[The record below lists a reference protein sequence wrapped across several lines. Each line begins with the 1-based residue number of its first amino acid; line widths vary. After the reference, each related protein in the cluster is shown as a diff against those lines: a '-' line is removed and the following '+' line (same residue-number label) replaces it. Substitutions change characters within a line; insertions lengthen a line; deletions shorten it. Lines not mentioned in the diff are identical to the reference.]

1 MEVTWCL
8 SFRNVSLVSQFNI
21 LQQHD
26 TSNDFLKQLSADS
39 INRSKFILSEQLLF
53 FHQGHSVRKVR
64 LLLGTIN
71 SPIILATDL
80 TEFIIPAHSQQLLFS
95 ALMIAWNRIPVLQC
109 GAFASG
115 ANEFTVINAF
125 TTNNSGMHDWSPL
138 LGACPL
144 QVTFNW
150 ISK

>member
-1 MEVTWCL
+1 MTDTDAP
-8 SFRNVSLVSQFNI
+8 FI
-21 LQQHD
+21 LQQARD
-26 TSNDFLKQLSADS
+26 GAVCPVELPAS
-39 INRSKFILSEQLLF
+39 LLCL
-53 FHQGHSVRKVR
+53 HSVRKVR

-80 TEFIIPAHSQQLLFS
+80 MEFITPAHSQQLLFS
-95 ALMIAWNRIPVLQC
+95 TLMIAWNRIPVLQC
-109 GAFASG
+109 GVFAWG